1 MANGVLS
8 RWLARINPAWP
19 VLTFVSA
26 ARRAEIRDE
35 VARTGRWQRHEEWR
49 ISTVTS
55 LLIERTGEPGY
66 RKYLVR
72 VECDYVL
79 EARCPTLSR
88 AIEIAH
94 LYEQLIPCFWQR
106 YGWPSWASR
115 SELEPGADDE

>member
-1 MANGVLS
+1 MLS
-8 RWLARINPAWP
+8 RWLDRIR
-19 VLTFVSA
+19 SA
-26 ARRAEIRDE
+26 LEMRMSFPEIRRAEVREAIDRS
-35 VARTGRWQRHEEWR
+35 GRWERHEEWR

-66 RKYLVR
+66 RRYRVQ

-94 LYEQLIPCFWQR
+94 VYERLVPRLWQAH
-106 YGWPSWASR
+106 GWPSWASR
-115 SELEPGADDE
+115 SQLEAGEDTI